1 MSPRVPQCP
10 MEALLNL
17 LSGPWTLYI
26 MWNLMEAGPMRF
38 GALRRAVAG
47 ISTRVLTERL
57 RRLED
62 TGLIYREHKP
72 TIPPEVT
79 YGVTSRGMELR
90 KILGELAGLA
100 ERWDIG
106 GGNVQNQPTVPP
118 DFDPK
123 SAPLR

>member
-1 MSPRVPQCP
+1 MSSKAPQCP

-26 MWNLMEAGPMRF
+26 VWNLMETGPMRF

-57 RRLED
+57 RRLENA
-62 TGLIYREHKP
+62 GVIYRDHKP

-79 YGVTSRGMELR
+79 YGITARGMELQR
-90 KILGELAGLA
+90 VLGGLSTLAARWQVGA
-100 ERWDIG
+100 E
-106 GGNVQNQPTVPP
+106 PAT
-118 DFDPK
+118 
-123 SAPLR
+123 SAPLATADSSAVSPT